1 LSVFLEENKDKLKM
15 CGFQHISE
23 WSQVEITP
31 FKIDYPEETSDLWE
45 KLYIWKKSG
54 KSASLPKEISDSNKF
69 VFFHPDYF
77 ENWIFNLHRCFAGRL
92 YAVQDLIME
101 DWRLKQGNCGVY
113 YNFHDI
119 DTTFCN
125 QAVFET
131 IKNVDGN
138 FINFTGRKDKE
149 FPECPNPNK
158 YEYRPSNYWCD
169 VLKMQSENSSKTGI
183 YKISA
188 EQAFY
193 MAKLGYVVIACW
205 KNSIPK
211 GTNNN
216 INYSPHFVTVRPNN
230 EEYKGIEFIK
240 VAHVGGGRNEEK
252 NILTAFDLSVDEN
265 KSSNIFFYCNINQC
279 FI

>member
-1 LSVFLEENKDKLKM
+1 
-15 CGFQHISE
+15 
-23 WSQVEITP
+23 
-31 FKIDYPEETSDLWE
+31 
-45 KLYIWKKSG
+45 
-54 KSASLPKEISDSNKF
+54 
-69 VFFHPDYF
+69 
-77 ENWIFNLHRCFAGRL
+77 
-92 YAVQDLIME
+92 
-101 DWRLKQGNCGVY
+101 
-113 YNFHDI
+113 
-119 DTTFCN
+119 
-125 QAVFET
+125 
-131 IKNVDGN
+131 
-138 FINFTGRKDKE
+138 
-149 FPECPNPNK
+149 
-158 YEYRPSNYWCD
+158 
-169 VLKMQSENSSKTGI
+169 MQSENSSKTGI